1 MTSNMEQK
9 YTLAFSPF
17 PSFSSDADVPKI
29 YTGDQNKLNKTKL
42 SDKQVYLGR
51 IAVSFF
57 LLSLPMIEATCLWD
71 TKNPVLDGLKSNH

>member
-57 LLSLPMIEATCLWD
+57 AQFAHDWSHLSLGYNES
-71 TKNPVLDGLKSNH
+71 PVLDGLKSNH